1 MEDLELLNVFHAFWD
16 AFPSPVRLIRRDR
29 MVLAV
34 NKAAASLGQRAGVC
48 CAAEPPAARHVGC
61 LAQNALSSGQ
71 SQTYC
76 PVGLKI
82 RCWIPISVLDDGYIH
97 FSILPQ

>member
-34 NKAAASLGQRAGVC
+34 NKAAASLGQRAGG
-48 CAAEPPAARHVGC
+48 EKGPIYG
-61 LAQNALSSGQ
+61 
-71 SQTYC
+71 QTYQHSAAGAD
-76 PVGLKI
+76 PHGKTSHQKG
-82 RCWIPISVLDDGYIH
+82 RH
-97 FSILPQ
+97 

>member
-1 MEDLELLNVFHAFWD
+1 MEDLELLNAFHAFWD

-34 NKAAASLGQRAGVC
+34 NKAAASLGRCAG
-48 CAAEPPAARHVGC
+48 G
-61 LAQNALSSGQ
+61 G
-71 SQTYC
+71 
-76 PVGLKI
+76 KI
-82 RCWIPISVLDDGYIH
+82 RFWIPISGRDDVYIH